1 MAENSDQNP
10 VAMDAQP
17 LETLRRGVKKAL
29 IVGIS
34 QYVTGWR
41 SLPAAKRDAEVLQQL
56 LTSPNIGN
64 FDEVKLLIN
73 PDRQQVED
81 EVYALAVSSQPH
93 DLILV
98 YFSGWGAREEN
109 GRLYLTTSITRKDAF
124 GELSKPT
131 AVLLSALQEPL
142 NHSPANQQVV
152 ILDCCFDV
160 NSIAPH
166 ASETDELDF
175 KNQIGGANRAVLV
188 ASAATTYLSE
198 QKQADHSLYT
208 RYLIEGI
215 VTGAAN
221 RSIAN
226 QITLQDLHDYTRRRV
241 QAAAPA
247 IEPVL
252 YLPRPE
258 FDLVLAQAPA
268 RTAQMIYRQ
277 QVEAHSRSGE
287 TAISDFDRLIL
298 NWRRD
303 RLGLS
308 PDTTAEVEKAVL
320 QPYEDHQEKLRQY
333 RQKLTSVVGY
343 QYPLRETTLAHL
355 ERLRQRF
362 GLVKDQT
369 EAIAAETIAP
379 YKQQHQQNLQRFEQH
394 FVYELEQ
401 GGYPPDRGVR
411 NELRYLEQQLH
422 LKPADVAEVQRRVIA
437 EYQERYQQRLEQ
449 YRQNLRQAIA
459 YHYPLDDRTR
469 YDLRQQQ
476 RFNQLKDEDVAA
488 IAAEVRAELH
498 LSLTDGL
505 EQWQDHSGQSVED
518 IPANVSSEP
527 DAIAGI
533 SSDLEAAIA
542 DQPEPSPE
550 EYQHNIDQY
559 RQYFIGKFQPSQPLD
574 DGVLEELRSL
584 QSVLRLRA
592 ADVAQAE
599 AEGAE
604 EKLDDYDQKLR
615 QYEQEFYRTAETD
628 LSDPANRDRL
638 TRLQHELSLTDSD
651 VALVEKI
658 ALELLDCSP
667 ETRITSIDLDSD
679 DRSALLLVEPAS
691 DSLSLQHPVDE
702 HLVDA
707 ISGDRLAE
715 RDPIMTIDR
724 SDSQADSIVTE
735 SEITD
740 TPLQPEPAVE
750 DTVSVNPS
758 SAVIPEAAS
767 VKASQTV
774 LPLESPLTR
783 SARIHPTAVA
793 STPIDTT
800 TNKSI
805 IEQLQAPQSRLTA
818 VLQIIRAVGLAVL
831 AIALGRVLI
840 TQLLRFLPGLV
851 GQSLALILF
860 ALAILLSWKALNL
873 LK

>member
-1 MAENSDQNP
+1 MKMS
-10 VAMDAQP
+10 
-17 LETLRRGVKKAL
+17 LR
-29 IVGIS
+29 
-34 QYVTGWR
+34 
-41 SLPAAKRDAEVLQQL
+41 
-56 LTSPNIGN
+56 
-64 FDEVKLLIN
+64 
-73 PDRQQVED
+73 
-81 EVYALAVSSQPH
+81 SQP
-93 DLILV
+93 
-98 YFSGWGAREEN
+98 
-109 GRLYLTTSITRKDAF
+109 
-124 GELSKPT
+124 
-131 AVLLSALQEPL
+131 
-142 NHSPANQQVV
+142 
-152 ILDCCFDV
+152 
-160 NSIAPH
+160 
-166 ASETDELDF
+166 
-175 KNQIGGANRAVLV
+175 
-188 ASAATTYLSE
+188 
-198 QKQADHSLYT
+198 
-208 RYLIEGI
+208 
-215 VTGAAN
+215 
-221 RSIAN
+221 
-226 QITLQDLHDYTRRRV
+226 
-241 QAAAPA
+241 
-247 IEPVL
+247 
-252 YLPRPE
+252 
-258 FDLVLAQAPA
+258 
-268 RTAQMIYRQ
+268 
-277 QVEAHSRSGE
+277 
-287 TAISDFDRLIL
+287 
-298 NWRRD
+298 
-303 RLGLS
+303 
-308 PDTTAEVEKAVL
+308 
-320 QPYEDHQEKLRQY
+320 
-333 RQKLTSVVGY
+333 
-343 QYPLRETTLAHL
+343 
-355 ERLRQRF
+355 
-362 GLVKDQT
+362 
-369 EAIAAETIAP
+369 
-379 YKQQHQQNLQRFEQH
+379 RFE
-394 FVYELEQ
+394 
-401 GGYPPDRGVR
+401 
-411 NELRYLEQQLH
+411 
-422 LKPADVAEVQRRVIA
+422 
-437 EYQERYQQRLEQ
+437 
-449 YRQNLRQAIA
+449 
-459 YHYPLDDRTR
+459 
-469 YDLRQQQ
+469 
-476 RFNQLKDEDVAA
+476 
-488 IAAEVRAELH
+488 
-498 LSLTDGL
+498 LTDGL

-783 SARIHPTAVA
+783 SARIHPTAIA